1 MIGCVSHQR
10 VGRGVSVVSGQLRL
24 RVNVLVTCIS
34 IDWSV
39 SIHTLRNGENLHSLS
54 NSLSILPVNGIE

>member
-1 MIGCVSHQR
+1 MSWSLAFLLTG
-10 VGRGVSVVSGQLRL
+10 
-24 RVNVLVTCIS
+24 
-34 IDWSV
+34 SV